1 MCGGQL
7 DSGGRHAHS
16 ERMASSRI
24 RPPHSSPFSSR
35 ALIAARL
42 AGAAACLTVVSGCG
56 TNTGGQTG
64 DEHTGSGDVIQELT
78 GAAQRLASSG
88 ELPNSASAD
97 GWDFGWKFY
106 GAEADPTQNTFFSPY
121 SISVASSML
130 IAGAAGGTKTEIQA
144 ALEFSTDGDG
154 FHQARNSVS
163 QALDARNRS
172 ATEDQNAQTL
182 RVVNDLWLDPAFR
195 PLPSFL
201 DTLSAYYGAS
211 AYLAPFGT
219 DPEAARAAINEKV
232 ATDTEGLI
240 EDLLPENSVNEA
252 VFVLTNA
259 IYFKARWQYQFYKDS
274 TAQEPF
280 TAQSG
285 ASVTVPMMHTELLSA
300 AQVVGDDYTAI
311 AVPYDRNELE
321 LVAIMP
327 APGTFDSFV
336 ASLDA
341 ATVTRITTELEPAA
355 VNLALPKLTIKAKVP
370 LKERLMELGMLQA
383 FDQGLADFSALS
395 NEATFISKAFHD
407 ATISIDEEGT
417 VAAAATAFV
426 GVPVSAP
433 AVVIPITLDHPFV
446 FFVRDV
452 QSNAL
457 LFVGHYAAP

>member
-1 MCGGQL
+1 V
-7 DSGGRHAHS
+7 A
-16 ERMASSRI
+16 
-24 RPPHSSPFSSR
+24 
-35 ALIAARL
+35 
-42 AGAAACLTVVSGCG
+42 VVSGCG
-56 TNTGGQTG
+56 SNTGGQTG
-64 DEHTGSGDVIQELT
+64 DEHTESGNGVIEELT
-78 GAAQRLASSG
+78 GTAQRLAASG
-88 ELPNSASAD
+88 DLPNSASAD

-106 GAEADPTQNTFFSPY
+106 EAEADPTQNTFFSPY

-130 IAGAAGGTKTEIQA
+130 IAGAAGGTKTEMQA
-144 ALEFSTDGDG
+144 ALEFSTDGDA
-154 FHQARNSVS
+154 FHRARNSVA
-163 QALDARNRS
+163 QALDARNRT
-172 ATEDQNAQTL
+172 ATADQNAQTL
-182 RVVNDLWLDPAFR
+182 RVVNDFWLDPSFR

-219 DPEAARAAINEKV
+219 DAEAARAAINEKV

-259 IYFKARWQYQFYKDS
+259 LYFKARWQYQFFPDS

-280 TAQSG
+280 TLQSG
-285 ASVTVPMMHTELLSA
+285 ASVTVPMMHTQLLSA
-300 AQVVGDDYTAI
+300 AQVVSDDYTAI
-311 AVPYDRNELE
+311 AVPYDRHELE

-327 APGTFDSFV
+327 APGTFDAFV

-341 ATVTRITTELEPAA
+341 ATVTRITNELEPAA
-355 VNLALPKLTIKAKVP
+355 VDLGLPKLTIKAKVP
-370 LKERLMELGMLQA
+370 LRERLMELGMLQA

-433 AVVIPITLDHPFV
+433 EVIIPITLDHPFV